1 MDPLSITVS
10 TIALIEL
17 GLKIVKGLQILR
29 DLSHV
34 PDDIAALIDELHDLQ
49 DVLTAVCVA
58 TKHKASAAGLH
69 QCSDELKSLLSKTGQ
84 TFRSI
89 ASHCGVLV
97 EERHKPL
104 QDDFVTAIESPSNVD
119 LLTRFRWLKD
129 RKRIDH
135 YRRRLKILRLDI
147 NSHLASQNLWVE
159 IQRLPKTPLTARQ
172 DQFLDGAHR
181 ASRFGRCIPKTKH
194 RSLEPPRHHLS
205 ITTAREHALRTRP
218 G

>member
-1 MDPLSITVS
+1 MDPLSITAS

-58 TKHKASAAGLH
+58 AKQRASVTGLH
-69 QCSDELKSLLSKTGQ
+69 QCSEELKSVLSKTGGI
-84 TFRSI
+84 FRSI
-89 ASHCGVLV
+89 AVHCGILV
-97 EERHKPL
+97 EQRHNPV
-104 QDDFVTAIESPSNVD
+104 QDDFVTAIDSPQEID

-129 RKRIDH
+129 RKRIDF

-147 NSHLASQNLWVE
+147 GNHLASQNL
-159 IQRLPKTPLTARQ
+159 
-172 DQFLDGAHR
+172 
-181 ASRFGRCIPKTKH
+181 
-194 RSLEPPRHHLS
+194 
-205 ITTAREHALRTRP
+205 
-218 G
+218 